1 MPKFGPE
8 FWVRLKHPNSRIN
21 QYQPGMN
28 LYQIGMNLYQIGMN
42 LYQIGINSYRFRFS
56 YTVFSINY
64 NHGSREIQSDMD
76 CLLSPSEKHDEG
88 YDE

>member
-8 FWVRLKHPNSRIN
+8 FWVRLRHPNSRIN

-56 YTVFSINY
+56 YTAEGTENS
-64 NHGSREIQSDMD
+64 EIVPLTKDSSMMMF
-76 CLLSPSEKHDEG
+76 
-88 YDE
+88 